1 MQGTMWGRIA
11 ALLLALALVA
21 AAPKPARATAAATG
35 ATVAQ
40 VVGFGALAATFA
52 YFAWLNRPAA
62 QGTVDWGI
70 KGPGGFFIGG
80 FVGGGFVQSARW
92 QLART
97 GVSTSRVNFEPSPLG
112 GLKAG
117 YFLHSFPYVG
127 AEIEFMFDKHNTGTR
142 QVSLSRPVQNAATA
156 LLPVYHINVSTLAFH
171 FLLRYGFLPDKEVP
185 FGRLQPYV
193 GLGPGFV
200 ILWSTYDSAKNF
212 SLEAS
217 AGVRY
222 MVRKNISLFAEYKFS
237 QQWEVELDA
246 MRYSLPGVPGQIT
259 DKATFDFTAH
269 RFAVGVAF
277 HFL

>member
-1 MQGTMWGRIA
+1 MIMKRLA
-11 ALLLALALVA
+11 ALVLILTLLAAV
-21 AAPKPARATAAATG
+21 PRPARASSAATG

-40 VVGFGALAATFA
+40 AVGFTALAATFA

-62 QGTVDWGI
+62 QATVDWGVR
-70 KGPGGFFIGG
+70 GPGGFFIGAFTG
-80 FVGGGFVQSARW
+80 AGFVQSSRW
-92 QLART
+92 SLDRAGAT
-97 GVSTSRVNFEPSPLG
+97 TSRISYEASPIG

-127 AEIEFMFDKHNTGTR
+127 AEIEFMFDKHNSGST
-142 QVSLSRPVQNAATA
+142 QVRLSRPVRGSTTA
-156 LLPVYHINVSTLAFH
+156 ILPVYHINVSTLAFH
-171 FLLRYGFLPDKEVP
+171 FLARYGFLPDKEVP

-217 AGVRY
+217 AGLRY
-222 MVRKNISLFAEYKFS
+222 MVRKNLSLFAEYKFS
-237 QQWEVELDA
+237 QQWEVELNP
-246 MRYSLPGVPGQIT
+246 MRYSLAGQPGQFQ

-269 RFAVGVAF
+269 RVAVGVAF

>member
-1 MQGTMWGRIA
+1 MWGRAA
-11 ALLLALALVA
+11 ALLLVVALTAG
-21 AAPKPARATAAATG
+21 APRPARASSAATG

-40 VVGFGALAATFA
+40 AVGFGALAAAFA

-62 QGTVDWGI
+62 QGTVDWGV

-80 FVGGGFVQSARW
+80 FLGGGFVQSARW
-92 QLART
+92 QLEQAGAT
-97 GVSTSRVNFEPSPLG
+97 TSRVNFEPSLLG

-117 YFLHSFPYVG
+117 YFLHSFPYLG
-127 AEIEFMFDKHNTGTR
+127 AEIEFMFDKHNTGST
-142 QVSLSRPVQNAATA
+142 QVSLTRPVRGSSSAV
-156 LLPVYHINVSTLAFH
+156 LPVYHINVSTLAFH
-171 FLLRYGFLPDKEVP
+171 FLARYGFLPDKEVP

-200 ILWSTYDSAKNF
+200 ILWSTYDSAKNL

-222 MVRKNISLFAEYKFS
+222 MVRKNLSLFAEYKFS
-237 QQWEVELDA
+237 QQWEVELNP
-246 MRYSLPGVPGQIT
+246 MRYSLPGVPGQFS